1 MADMSKRHFLQG
13 LARSLGRAY
22 AVYQKEFSRVEQEAE
37 KASFFESYENS
48 YPLTLA
54 EDDLILDAAERA
66 GIETEGR
73 DKLEISR
80 ELFEKQ
86 GMEP

>member
-1 MADMSKRHFLQG
+1 MADMSKRYFLQG
-13 LARSLGRAY
+13 LARSLGRAL
-22 AVYQKEFSRVEQEAE
+22 AIYQKEYSKVEQEAE
-37 KASFFESYENS
+37 KASFFDSYENS

-54 EDDLILDAAERA
+54 EDDLLLDAAERA
-66 GIETEGR
+66 GIEIEGR

-86 GMEP
+86 GL